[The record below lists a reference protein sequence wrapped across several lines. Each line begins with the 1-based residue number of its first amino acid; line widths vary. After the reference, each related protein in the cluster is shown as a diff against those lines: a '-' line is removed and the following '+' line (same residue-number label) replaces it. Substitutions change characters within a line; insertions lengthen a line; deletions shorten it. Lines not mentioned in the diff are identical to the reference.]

1 MKEIQAPLVSIIV
14 PVYNAEKYLNR
25 CVDSILSQAMTDFEL
40 LLIDDGSKD
49 ESGRICD
56 EYAAKYARVRAFH
69 KPNGGVSSARNLGLD
84 NAIGKWVTFCD
95 ADDVVLPSWLSNFI
109 DNTCSSVD
117 YVIQGFVTDKA
128 MFESEDVEFKNRRK
142 FSFSFEGPMK
152 EGLLLM
158 NNNSM
163 LGYVWCKLYKRSI
176 IENFNVSFNES
187 YNYQE
192 DLVFNLN
199 YLQYCKIIKSS
210 GDIGYIYYVPN
221 WESKY
226 ENKTNLFE
234 LNRDK
239 FLLVHNIYGEK
250 NNPLSLHFLGDYIAS
265 LFLLFK
271 MNNSG
276 CRSKLI
282 EFRKNVG
289 VSVLHSNVFFVTK
302 WAIFLDVTCL
312 VSPVVIW
319 MHTKLKTS
327 T

>member
-14 PVYNAEKYLNR
+14 PVFNAEKHLNR

-56 EYAAKYARVRAFH
+56 EYAAKDARVRAFH

-95 ADDVVLPSWLSNFI
+95 ADDVVLPSWLSNFL
-109 DNTCSSVD
+109 DNACSSVD

-128 MFESEDVEFKNRRK
+128 MFESEDVEFTNRRT

-152 EGLLLM
+152 EGLLMM

-176 IENFNVSFNES
+176 IEKFNVSFNES

-192 DLVFNLN
+192 DLVFNLT
-199 YLQYCKIIKSS
+199 YLQYCTIIKSS
-210 GDIGYIYYVPN
+210 EDIGYSYYVPN

-226 ENKTNLFE
+226 ENKTHLFE

-239 FLLVHNIYGEK
+239 FLLVHNIYGE
-250 NNPLSLHFLGDYIAS
+250 NNNSLSLHFLGDYIAS
-265 LFLLFK
+265 LFLLFET
-271 MNNSG
+271 NSSG

-282 EFRKNVG
+282 EFRKDVG

-302 WAIFLDVTCL
+302 WAIFLDFTCL